1 MNNLG
6 EKLAEKTKEI
16 ELLLKEVKSQ
26 LKELRAKESSF
37 ARGIY
42 YKYYYLN
49 DCGETE
55 IETDED
61 YLVDNFRYSI
71 GNYFGTEK
79 QAENYKERLLIEQ
92 ELRDIAR
99 ELNKGEE
106 IDWNDNDQKKY
117 YLYYCYIE
125 EGISRT
131 FDFLGKGQGII
142 YCLDE
147 NFMTIAIKRI
157 GEERLTKYLK
167 GELD

>member
-1 MNNLG
+1 MNNIKEKIEQMEKELEELK
-6 EKLAEKTKEI
+6 EKLNQENVTKRERYEEYWFLDCGDFESDYDEYSEIDDYRYSVGNYFKTKEQ
-16 ELLLKEVKSQ
+16 V
-26 LKELRAKESSF
+26 
-37 ARGIY
+37 
-42 YKYYYLN
+42 
-49 DCGETE
+49 
-55 IETDED
+55 
-61 YLVDNFRYSI
+61 
-71 GNYFGTEK
+71 
-79 QAENYKERLLIEQ
+79 ENYKEKLLIEQ

-167 GELD
+167 GELE